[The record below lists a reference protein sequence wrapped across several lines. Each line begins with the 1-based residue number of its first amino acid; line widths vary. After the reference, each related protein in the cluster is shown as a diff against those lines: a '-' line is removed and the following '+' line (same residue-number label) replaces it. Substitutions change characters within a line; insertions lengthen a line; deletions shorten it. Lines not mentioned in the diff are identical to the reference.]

1 MVDITRNTK
10 VTVTISAFD
19 LGQEFANMFDD
30 EQAQFFNGIASAT
43 KDWPKDACF
52 QWHAMRFELD
62 KLPAA
67 LAVFKSIAE
76 YAPENYKE

>member
-10 VTVTISAFD
+10 VTVSISAFD
-19 LGQEFANMFDD
+19 MGQEFANMFDE
-30 EQAQFFNGIASAT
+30 EQAQFFNGIASVT
-43 KDWPKDACF
+43 KGWTIDACF
-52 QWHAMRFELD
+52 QWHAMRCELD

-76 YAPENYKE
+76 YAPENYEE